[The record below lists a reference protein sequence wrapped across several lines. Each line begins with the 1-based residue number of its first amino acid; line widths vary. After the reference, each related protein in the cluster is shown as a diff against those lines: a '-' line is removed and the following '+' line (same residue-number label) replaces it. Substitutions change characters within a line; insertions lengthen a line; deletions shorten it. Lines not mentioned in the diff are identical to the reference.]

1 MNHRALV
8 TLALGGRHLEYW
20 RKHCEPNWRQYAAR
34 CGYDLVLLTDPLDA
48 SSAAAE
54 RSPAWQKC
62 LVLGQEF
69 AARYRQVV
77 LLDSDI
83 VINVAAAPPI
93 TDFVA
98 EASIGGAISG
108 AQIADDLRPV
118 LLTRTWQ
125 RQFPY
130 EPGDSLWSEVQGEYY
145 RRFGLSPR
153 PEGIVQTGVLVA
165 SPQHHRDIFEQ
176 VYHARWP
183 AAGHRTFEQV
193 PLSHAILSS
202 GCFQRL
208 DARFNSVFYETLLV
222 HHPYLLVPELPIRE
236 QLAMCA
242 VQAEFANSFFLHF
255 AYDSSFAEY
264 LAPIVRGEAHTEH
277 GAGPSRQ
284 RAGIEDPLSSRGV

>member
-1 MNHRALV
+1 MKQAALV
-8 TLALGGRHLEYW
+8 TLALGQRHLDYW
-20 RKHCEPNWRQYAAR
+20 RTWCEPGWRQYAAR
-34 CGYDLVLLTDPLDA
+34 CGYDLVLLTEPLDR
-48 SSAAAE
+48 SPAAAG

-62 LVLGQEF
+62 LVLGQPF
-69 AARYRQVV
+69 AANYRQLV

-93 TDFVA
+93 ADYVPET
-98 EASIGGAISG
+98 SLGGVISG
-108 AQIADDLRPV
+108 SQIADDLRPV
-118 LLTRTWQ
+118 LLARTWQ

-130 EPGDSLWSEVQGEYY
+130 EPGDRLWREVQGEYY

-153 PEGIVQTGVLVA
+153 TEGIVQTGVLVA
-165 SPQHHRDIFEQ
+165 SPQRHREIFEQ
-176 VYHARWP
+176 VYQARWP
-183 AAGHRTFEQV
+183 EAGHRTFEQV

-222 HHPYLLVPELPIRE
+222 HHPYLLVPNLPIRD

-242 VQAEFANSFFLHF
+242 VQAEFENNFFLHF

-264 LAPIVRGEAHTEH
+264 LAPTVCGNAEPEQT
-277 GAGPSRQ
+277 
-284 RAGIEDPLSSRGV
+284 